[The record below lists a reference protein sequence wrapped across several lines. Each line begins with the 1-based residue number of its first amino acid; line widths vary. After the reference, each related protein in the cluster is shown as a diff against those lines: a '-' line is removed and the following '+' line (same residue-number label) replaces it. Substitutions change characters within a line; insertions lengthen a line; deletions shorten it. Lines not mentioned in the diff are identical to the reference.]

1 MAVLAIPLIEGAGA
15 LLAEAFPAL
24 LGGTATAGI
33 LSLSGDQAQDRS
45 KTQPVA
51 RTMPKTDEAC
61 KKCPPDAGNLVT
73 RNWNMSDTS
82 RTYQAQVTG
91 FAPNTEWNFSG
102 LDFDGFRAS
111 LCQLEEAKANYDQF
125 FDPETGEP
133 KFFFRVSGVRKIVD
147 QASTQNDIVVGNP
160 PAQLHWYFMQRL
172 SYRYFTRAF
181 TLTAPLI
188 RTELRPLL

>member
-125 FDPETGEP
+125 LIRR
-133 KFFFRVSGVRKIVD
+133 RVSRNSFQSFRGPKNSRPGVYPERYRGW
-147 QASTQNDIVVGNP
+147 QSTRPASLVFHAAI
-160 PAQLHWYFMQRL
+160 
-172 SYRYFTRAF
+172 
-181 TLTAPLI
+181 
-188 RTELRPLL
+188 ELPVFHASVHAHRSTYSN

>member
-91 FAPNTEWNFSG
+91 FAPNTEWSFSG

-111 LCQLEEAKANYDQF
+111 LCRLEEAKANYDQF
-125 FDPETGEP
+125 FDPETGNP
-133 KFFFRVSGVRKIVD
+133 KRFFLISGVEKMRN
-147 QASTQNDIVVGNP
+147 QAREQNVVAAANT
-160 PAQLHWYFMQRL
+160 PALLHWHFMQPL
-172 SYRYFTRAF
+172 SYRYFTRSF
-181 TLTAPLI
+181 RTTAPLVN
-188 RTELRPLL
+188 TELKPL